1 MITHIVLF
9 KLKDRRPEEITKARK
24 KLMELAGRVPQL
36 RSFEVGADIVRSERA
51 FDLALLAA
59 FDSWPIFR
67 PTRFIRIMCKSGTT
81 CGAWPRPLCPWIM
94 KSSGPL
100 G

>member
-9 KLKDRRPEEITKARK
+9 KLKDRRPEEIAKARK

-51 FDLALLAA
+51 FDLALLAT
-59 FDSWPIFR
+59 FDSLADLQAYQVHPHHVQVGNHMRGLAETIVSVDYE
-67 PTRFIRIMCKSGTT
+67 K
-81 CGAWPRPLCPWIM
+81 
-94 KSSGPL
+94 
-100 G
+100 

>member
-36 RSFEVGADIVRSERA
+36 RSLEVGENIVHTERA
-51 FDLALLAA
+51 FDLALLAT
-59 FDSWPIFR
+59 FDSLADLQAYQAHPDHVKVGSHMRGLAETIVSVDYE
-67 PTRFIRIMCKSGTT
+67 K
-81 CGAWPRPLCPWIM
+81 
-94 KSSGPL
+94 
-100 G
+100 

>member
-9 KLKDRRPEEITKARK
+9 KLKDRRPEEIAKGRK

-51 FDLALLAA
+51 FDLALLAT
-59 FDSWPIFR
+59 FDSLADLQAYQVHPHHVQVGNHMRGLAETIVSVDYE
-67 PTRFIRIMCKSGTT
+67 K
-81 CGAWPRPLCPWIM
+81 
-94 KSSGPL
+94 
-100 G
+100 